1 MLNVVAVMGRLA
13 RDPEMRQTT
22 TGKNVVS
29 FSIACDRGLKD
40 ANGQSQADWLNIV
53 AWDKTAEF
61 ICRYFQKGQLII
73 IDGRLQSRSYQ
84 DKSGQNRTATEIV
97 AQNVN
102 FAGSKEN
109 THTAQ
114 STAQSATPTLS
125 HGSGD
130 DYAEIEDNGD
140 LPF

>member
-29 FSIACDRGLKD
+29 FSIACDRGRKD
-40 ANGQSQADWLNIV
+40 ANGQSQADWLDVV
-53 AWDKTAEF
+53 AWDRTAEF
-61 ICRYFQKGQLII
+61 ICKYFQKGSMIAV
-73 IDGRLQSRSYQ
+73 DGRLQSRSYQ

-102 FAGSKEN
+102 FAGSKGN

-114 STAQSATPTLS
+114 STAQSAAHTLS
-125 HGSGD
+125 NGNGD
-130 DYAEIEDNGD
+130 DYALIEDNGD

>member
-29 FSIACDRGLKD
+29 FSR
-40 ANGQSQADWLNIV
+40 
-53 AWDKTAEF
+53 
-61 ICRYFQKGQLII
+61 
-73 IDGRLQSRSYQ
+73 
-84 DKSGQNRTATEIV
+84 
-97 AQNVN
+97 
-102 FAGSKEN
+102 SKEN

-114 STAQSATPTLS
+114 SAAPTLS

>member
-29 FSIACDRGLKD
+29 FSIACDRGRKD

-114 STAQSATPTLS
+114 STAQSAAPTLS
-125 HGSGD
+125 NGSGD